1 MPDLADLFPGYS
13 AEWIN
18 TRSGRIFAR
27 IGGKGPPLLLL
38 HGFSQT
44 HVQWHRVAPQ
54 LADRFTL
61 INADLP
67 GYGWSDMPE
76 SDSEHTPYT
85 KRAMANTV
93 VEAMEQLGHVHF
105 ALAGHDR
112 GGRVAY
118 RLALDHPGRL
128 SKLAVLDILP
138 TFDYWERMNR
148 LYALKIYHW
157 TFLAQPFPLPET
169 LIVAIRISSSSRRWP
184 ARPSR
189 KISMI
194 SIRARWSIISRRSA
208 TPRGCTRCARTTAP
222 APMPISRST
231 RSTAKP
237 ATRSPSRCWRCGAM
251 PASPAPPRRRSIPGR
266 TGQPMY
272 AARPST
278 AGIF

>member
-1 MPDLADLFPGYS
+1 MPDLADLFPGYA

-18 TRSGRIFAR
+18 TRAGRIFAR
-27 IGGKGPPLLLL
+27 VGGKGPPLLLL

-54 LADRFTL
+54 LAEEFTL
-61 INADLP
+61 IIADLP

-85 KRAMANTV
+85 KRAMAKTII
-93 VEAMEQLGHVHF
+93 EAMEQLGHVHF

-157 TFLAQPFPLPET
+157 TFLAQPYPLPET
-169 LIVAIRISSSSRRWP
+169 LIVGKSGFLPEAEDGEPDQIEKSRCHRP
-184 ARPSR
+184 ARAGALSR
-189 KISMI
+189 PVPRSLP
-194 SIRARWSIISRRSA
+194 RARDV
-208 TPRGCTRCARTTAP
+208 RGL
-222 APMPISRST
+222 
-231 RSTAKP
+231 
-237 ATRSPSRCWRCGAM
+237 
-251 PASPAPPRRRSIPGR
+251 PRRRLCR
-266 TGQPMY
+266 FRDRQE
-272 AARPST
+272 RP
-278 AGIF
+278 